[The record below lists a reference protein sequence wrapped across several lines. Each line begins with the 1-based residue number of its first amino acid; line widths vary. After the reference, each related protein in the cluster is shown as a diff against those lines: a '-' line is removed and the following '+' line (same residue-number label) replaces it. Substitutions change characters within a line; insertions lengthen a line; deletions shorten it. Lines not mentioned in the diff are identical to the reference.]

1 MTDCK
6 TEHATLLVDVCN
18 LAIFPAPPLS
28 FDLWFEL
35 TTKTRVV
42 SGLEMERSWAWH
54 RRDQWDEADLEEARD
69 PKIFLDVRYV
79 KKNDNEE
86 PLAFS
91 FSFAI
96 PSLPQSTSCWL
107 TLLGKDHIKRHHF
120 LAT

>member
-6 TEHATLLVDVCN
+6 TAYATMLVDVCN

-79 KKNDNEE
+79 KKTENEG
-86 PLAFS
+86 PLAFL
-91 FSFAI
+91 FFRD
-96 PSLPQSTSCWL
+96 PLV
-107 TLLGKDHIKRHHF
+107 
-120 LAT
+120 ATKY